1 MLEAGFWG
9 LVGGLAL
16 VLGAVAG
23 VVRDVPTR
31 VIGAVMAFGAGV
43 LISALAFELTAE
55 AFDASGGR
63 EVVLGLLGGA
73 LTFYLGDRWL
83 DSRGGVDRKRSGG
96 QQAGSAA
103 QGLVLGALLDG
114 IPESVAIGVSLVDG
128 GTVGVAIVAA
138 VFLSNVPEGMSA
150 ATGLVKAGR
159 SKRWVIGLWVAVAL
173 ISGLASLVGYAVL
186 GDASA
191 SVVAVIQAFAAGA
204 ILTMLADTM
213 MPEAFED
220 RGRSV
225 GLFTTLG
232 FVLGLP
238 AEPGVSEA
246 RAGAPGGRPCRA
258 PSTVPAASTE
268 PWGRRGPAGH
278 FRTSVHASPLFAAAL
293 LRLARHVRADHG
305 RRRRGRPRR
314 AARALRE
321 LDPALR
327 LVAVEVADRPDDLP
341 DGIGWLARAAG
352 DRRTPSSS
360 RTSGWTTCRS
370 TWSSWRRTACAS
382 WRCRWT
388 AASGSGGP
396 AVAGGRAVGGRLV
409 AAGRGRVA
417 GRGGSQPGR
426 GVGVGRV
433 VGTPR
438 SRAGRRLRARPGRA
452 TGGRVAD
459 GVPQRASRSRPCR
472 TGPAT

>member
-1 MLEAGFWG
+1 VLEAGFWG

-159 SKRWVIGLWVAVAL
+159 SKRWVIGLWVTVAV

-213 MPEAFED
+213 MPEAFQD

-232 FVLGLP
+232 FVL
-238 AEPGVSEA
+238 A
-246 RAGAPGGRPCRA
+246 
-258 PSTVPAASTE
+258 
-268 PWGRRGPAGH
+268 
-278 FRTSVHASPLFAAAL
+278 FL
-293 LRLARHVRADHG
+293 L
-305 RRRRGRPRR
+305 
-314 AARALRE
+314 
-321 LDPALR
+321 
-327 LVAVEVADRPDDLP
+327 
-341 DGIGWLARAAG
+341 
-352 DRRTPSSS
+352 
-360 RTSGWTTCRS
+360 
-370 TWSSWRRTACAS
+370 
-382 WRCRWT
+382 
-388 AASGSGGP
+388 
-396 AVAGGRAVGGRLV
+396 
-409 AAGRGRVA
+409 
-417 GRGGSQPGR
+417 SQ
-426 GVGVGRV
+426 
-433 VGTPR
+433 
-438 SRAGRRLRARPGRA
+438 A
-452 TGGRVAD
+452 
-459 GVPQRASRSRPCR
+459 
-472 TGPAT
+472 